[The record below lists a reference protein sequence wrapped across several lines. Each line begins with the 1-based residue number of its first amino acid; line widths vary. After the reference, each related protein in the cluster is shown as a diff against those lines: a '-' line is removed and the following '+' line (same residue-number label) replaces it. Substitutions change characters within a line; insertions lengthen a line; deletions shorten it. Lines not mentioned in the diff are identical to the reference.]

1 VPPLVRPV
9 NLSALKP
16 FVPSG
21 KDFELAKRF
30 FTDLGVRV
38 NWEAPGYAELQLGA
52 AAFIL
57 QAIDHQ
63 VRQENFMVSVAVD
76 DLDAWW
82 QHILDSG
89 VLERYA
95 AARARPPTDYP
106 WGSCEV
112 HVIDVGGVCW
122 HFRGEMSAA

>member
-1 VPPLVRPV
+1 M

-30 FTDLGVRV
+30 FKDLGFSVK
-38 NWEAPGYAELQLGA
+38 WEAPGYAELQHGS

-57 QAIDHQ
+57 QEIDNQ
-63 VRQENFMVSVAVD
+63 VLQENFMVFVAVD

-82 QHILDSG
+82 KHILDSG
-89 VLERYA
+89 VLERYPGT
-95 AARARPPTDYP
+95 RAKPPTEYP
-106 WGSCEV
+106 WGNREV
-112 HVIDVGGVCW
+112 HLIDVGGVCW
-122 HFRGEMSAA
+122 HFGG